1 MVQFHIHQKKRKI
14 KSITP
19 PRAWGR
25 LYYSLCAGASNRN
38 TPTCVG
44 KTAPHPD
51 CEGAGSQHPHVRGED
66 ADYMGIPPN
75 VPGTPPRAWGR
86 RLPLCQA
93 EGTQRNTPT
102 GVGKTGDY
110 RNMRGFLKK
119 HPHGRGEDDD
129 AQIFRKRFVE
139 TPPRAWGRLIARGQ
153 GISRYEKHPHGR
165 GEDTLL

>member
-1 MVQFHIHQKKRKI
+1 ML
-14 KSITP
+14 ITP

-25 LYYSLCAGASNRN
+25 PWKIARGRPYTDN
-38 TPTCVG
+38 TPTGVG

-66 ADYMGIPPN
+66 AFRF
-75 VPGTPPRAWGR
+75 VRRKEHRETPPRAWGR
-86 RLPLCQA
+86 LSVDYAYLFS
-93 EGTQRNTPT
+93 EGNTPT

-165 GEDTLL
+165 GEDNRRYVVSAK